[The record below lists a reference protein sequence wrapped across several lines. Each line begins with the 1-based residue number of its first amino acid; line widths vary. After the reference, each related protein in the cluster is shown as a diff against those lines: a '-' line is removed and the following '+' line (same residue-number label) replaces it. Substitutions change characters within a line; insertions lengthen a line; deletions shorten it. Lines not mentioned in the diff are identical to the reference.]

1 MRIAVQ
7 YIFILTLC
15 GSSHGTSKVKRDISD
30 LKNDPILS
38 SIFAPDKENSRRDR
52 SILNDHHD
60 SNLKKQL
67 LENTDKQKRDADLLP
82 ELMTLNSNSN
92 NNEPI
97 ISKPIPIPDN
107 DPALLV
113 LDTSQSAVNP
123 SALFANFL
131 PLNSDAQQGSFLSWY
146 PWSGKVNTI
155 SNKPYAMSKKSVL
168 PNIFEDINI
177 PLTVDKKDDVPHV
190 HRTSF
195 PVQLRVHS
203 PNENLLGIVPH
214 VPEYGETVA
223 SIQTARTL
231 VENTR
236 SSIPHPSD
244 NLAIKAPEDE
254 VIVTKSI
261 IPNTVF
267 TNIPAPATVEKKS
280 VTNEQK
286 RQYIPAMQLNNLF
299 YPQYQQYQIPQYSN
313 YLQYP
318 TINVQQSPIVQPM
331 YPSTIQSLQQQSAIS
346 NEPCTDQ
353 YPMCTGFAKNNY
365 CFNYPDLMKIQCRK
379 SCGHC
384 IPLLTPVETVIA
396 NDTTPNVE
404 NQSKS
409 AVIKAANG
417 KDSKKSN
424 DKGSKLT
431 EKVKKVKSKSKIA
444 TTVVHKKP
452 NEKLKTQTIKHEEF
466 DGKATVST
474 SKYKNEGIDEEDSG
488 SGSSGSGLDA
498 EGESGLSEESGSGV
512 NTVNT
517 KSFNV
522 SKILITKNNTK
533 LHTTVKKLLDA
544 KIQGTEKKSRRS
556 KIPDK
561 KQISHPEFSEFK
573 LPVKKSVIPVS
584 SLALADKNGDDIDS
598 GSGDSLIETASTKSK
613 IVSNV
618 TEKSSEQQSAKPLP
632 KVLIKTVKK
641 KNSKSILIN
650 VPKSKNKN
658 IGHSHNVSIIAKP
671 KSKKQKIKK
680 QGVNIKIVHK
690 EKKNKAKTK
699 RNQHKISVVKKNKG
713 EKNVTV
719 KVENKSTKNKTNITK
734 KDEQIIVKKQ
744 EISQR
749 PENANSAIFASKYPR
764 IDLRAIANALAKYE
778 SAALELAGEYPKPAQ
793 FDMTEYQRSSIPRP
807 ETLYVNNIEQ
817 NIQIAELV
825 TKTERDKKNIIPK
838 YLKLSTDVFKDGDS
852 FLDTENAD
860 SLDSVRRRFEIPGIE
875 PTLNDYYSETGKIN
889 PFSSKQ
895 SRYKKSQIMKIKTMN
910 TSSDPYEYLRN
921 MPPGASMEP
930 IEDPRKRSNIPSDHS
945 FPVFLMKVSPADQKY
960 KPEEASKR
968 GKVHHLNAE
977 GLPIDDKENGNN
989 NAPIASS
996 PVEDHHATQQNFVN
1010 SALVS
1015 PMNIPSYPQAMQFV
1029 SPPYMQPGF
1038 FQYPGVPALSEEHA
1052 AVSPP
1057 IGFTVEQ
1064 LTAPR
1069 TSAAFAHED
1078 QVTAE
1083 NQPKDS
1089 LRSKM
1094 LSAFF
1099 TVKNGEGVSDEGS
1112 GGTSNDKIG
1121 KSNLVETG
1129 SGDGNED
1136 AQKPVIS
1143 LHNLLK
1149 NDLLLSDD
1157 KSSNIG
1163 KSSSSKSPSN
1173 NQQDSSANYL
1183 RSNLAALT
1191 PESGKSNTDE
1201 QSVMSGEH
1209 AMSTKMRK
1217 TQETNWMRP
1226 NPESELASALPE
1238 SYIDSSDLNKVEQ
1251 QSGNE
1256 LEIVPKRKIKGNL
1269 MKNAPG
1275 DAHISN
1281 YLVKKHSKEAFEK
1294 HSFHLLKPLHHDRF
1308 NEKSINHLLTEAEED
1323 ANLSSKFKD
1332 HKLNINFNK
1341 NPAYHDNRNEY
1352 DSDRYSIFDSQKS
1365 KIRHKLTYFPGKGKH
1380 LSKFINNST
1389 VNFNILLNRNF
1400 PHEYNYL
1407 LRPLSIVNSVH
1418 KKSFPSIYIPANHHF
1433 ERYHPVLK
1441 KNLIQHTLKNI
1452 NHGKMKTASNKVY
1465 FRQLS
1470 NKVHTT
1476 QSSHVRPQNLI
1487 DGKYIEQPVDLKT
1500 VLKTFLQSQAKGS
1513 LGYAFYDKLLSN
1525 GYPKKIDS
1533 KRRKVAA
1540 NSKSVPSK
1548 ETSSH
1553 QNSLNQAFLMENAS
1567 PRDQIPSKYITTKKA
1582 IMQADMVRGQPTSD
1596 ITKKFINQ
1604 KKVLSKNLFESFP
1617 SQDIAITHLKDD
1629 IDKSI
1634 LMEFPKSPF
1643 SSHNVNSFPKEA
1655 NNPLNTKRF
1664 VNKNLLI
1671 SLNSKSSQNN
1681 QNDGNSNRD
1690 EIPNFNR
1697 DNIQNNIPYLWR
1709 QYSNS
1714 IVPSTSVASESP
1726 DFQMPVQVSFS
1737 KQESS
1742 LLSAKVGSAKYEQNP
1757 IAQIVASKQL
1767 DAGSS
1772 QNYLNQPGVAVQPLL
1787 HNTIES
1793 KKQTIT
1799 QGVRKNLIKQQP
1811 DLDCGD
1817 DWEGARG
1824 DFGTFCY
1831 KEIKVKATFDDA
1843 LAECRRLKGDLFSI
1857 LNAYENRYLQ
1867 DNIHERFWIGYR
1879 DKGMDG
1885 NWNWTD
1891 GSKSIY
1897 TNWANNA
1904 DGDDSKRFDCV
1915 YVEADQG
1922 LWKDAP
1928 CNKKQPFL
1936 CKKKKEV
1943 CPKDWKNLKL
1953 NSANGCYKLFET
1965 SLGWEDAEHECEKN
1979 HSHLASLT
1987 SEDEQT
1993 MVYQVHSSKSFWI
2006 GFNDRENEGDWMWS
2020 DRTTSSY
2027 TNWAERAPTNG
2038 GLSCTSMIDGGK
2050 WHDEPCGE
2058 KYKFVCKRK
2067 GPQPEKNEGL
2077 DSDGVLLPVAR
2088 LMMRPETS
2096 PSHIYDDIAKGGL
2109 HPVTPKF
2116 FWPLLKISKS
2126 GLAGNRPMAAHGG
2139 VRVVPGGVALD
2150 GIHGF
2155 LDGGDFHGKC
2165 LADPKKCIKGF
2176 TIAIHVYFDKIVR
2189 QYKKEHCVIDTSG
2202 GGKGFT
2208 IFIANNKL
2216 NYKVVT
2222 DEQTWHLQTDL
2233 TVEIWEQIVMTW
2245 HKDKGLSVFVNGAFK
2260 DAETTSKKS
2269 VIVSNGPTRLIV
2281 GREDKDKGPYSC
2293 TKMVVASVAIFT
2305 KMLSIEDVPY
2315 AFTYGDTVVASYR
2328 WLMSGVQESVIPGAP
2343 EIEVKNTPTDIDGGI
2358 FIDGAKNWLEIDEL
2372 DPMISDVYSK
2382 AKHGFAIS
2390 FKIKFDQRVRE
2401 YKEPRYVIDSGGHVG
2416 GIRGVSV
2423 FVVNDNLYFQVIDSP
2438 DEDVLIWKVRVP
2450 VYTVRWQRV
2459 MMSWRLDKGLWVY
2472 LDGAFRGFTKTPITL
2487 PEEIK
2492 EIPKKLVVGRKIIGP
2507 DYAGAQFA
2515 FGCLAVYGRYLS
2527 HKESSLVFGGADNP
2541 FPGIIREVW
2550 KNLPGE
2556 NITVLEKNPD
2566 YPNNPTTIEIIENFD
2581 APFNVDNDYGSKVK
2595 GYFIAPETGNTTF
2608 YLSCS
2613 KSCKLF
2619 FSADEES
2626 KNKTVIISLNK
2637 PTWHNQWNKYANQS
2651 SKEIYLVAGKF
2662 YFLEAIQK
2670 GVDASDSL
2678 SVGVRMPT
2686 GRYQRPISIENLQ
2699 WRLPG
2704 NQHAG
2709 LIREVWYN
2717 IPGYSISDLTSN
2729 INFPSKPSS
2738 TEVLDK
2744 FDAPFNVDDNYGSR
2758 ISGYFRAPDT
2768 GDYRFYLATDSSGEL
2783 WLSSDDS
2790 ESNLVKLI
2798 TLNGWTDHNQWLKY
2812 PEQRSEKIFLVSG
2825 QYYFIRVYMKADKLG
2840 DCASVAVEL
2849 PSGHFEGPIKK
2860 KHLSWKLTSSKEGP
2874 GPKEI
2879 IEPLPKPVGLFAL
2892 NDASVKDILL
2902 PGENKIILGDVD
2914 LTSGPT
2920 GLKDDAFLF
2929 KGNRSSYIEIPND
2942 GKLDVKHSLTILA
2955 NIYPMGEDGPIIN
2968 FKRDG
2973 WGVHLW
2979 QFSKTQL
2986 FVRFVTREGKMS
2998 MQPLGT
3004 RVLQLNKW
3012 NQVGATYDKSSGVAQ
3027 LWHDGK
3033 MVKSRNIGQV
3043 DLLTNAP
3050 IRLGAREGDDRF
3062 FKGKISCIQ
3071 IYDRALSADQ
3081 IGEVKHCP
3089 KQSKGSPIDIDDLTV
3104 FAQGSGI
3111 GPRLEESESV
3121 ENRIG
3126 EDTEEELIVTRC
3138 DPSPCLNSGECIDDD
3153 KKIDG
3158 YKCICTSDFTGKHC
3172 QVSKPAAENP
3182 VMKRTIISYIKKG
3195 EEPIKQTTSKADESL
3210 LLYQKIGCY
3219 KDDFLNS
3226 DLKIKIPEISNLTQ
3240 DHCVRACAK
3249 EDNSSSY
3256 FGLQNGVFCFCGNK
3270 YGKYGKIADSFCNKV
3285 CPGNSEE
3292 NCGGEFAN
3300 NLFFFGRSK
3309 NYTIKTFTGKQ
3320 QGAGTDAKIYVELLG
3335 DRGNSDFRQLD
3346 NAIDKYEPGSADQ
3359 QTFALPDLGNLKRV
3373 RILHD
3378 NSGSAPSW
3386 FLSKVEVTDELGHTE
3401 EFPCNDWLSE
3411 TQSGG
3416 KLERDLFAKSIISK
3430 PS

>member
-38 SIFAPDKENSRRDR
+38 SIFASDKENSRKDR
-52 SILNDHHD
+52 SIINDHHD

-131 PLNSDAQQGSFLSWY
+131 PLTSDAQQGSFLSWY

-155 SNKPYAMSKKSVL
+155 SNKPYTMSKKSVL

-190 HRTSF
+190 HRSSF

-223 SIQTARTL
+223 SIQTARSL

-261 IPNTVF
+261 IPNTIF
-267 TNIPAPATVEKKS
+267 TNIPAPAAVEKKS

-286 RQYIPAMQLNNLF
+286 RQYIPTMQLNNLF
-299 YPQYQQYQIPQYSN
+299 YPQYQQYQVPQYSN

-318 TINVQQSPIVQPM
+318 AINVQQSPIVQPM
-331 YPSTIQSLQQQSAIS
+331 YPSTVQSLQQQSAIS

-353 YPMCTGFAKNNY
+353 YPMCTAFAKNNY

-384 IPLLTPVETVIA
+384 IPSFTPVETVVA
-396 NDTTPNVE
+396 NDTTANVE

-409 AVIKAANG
+409 AVIKAAKG
-417 KDSKKSN
+417 RDSKKSN

-431 EKVKKVKSKSKIA
+431 EKVKKVKSKSKI
-444 TTVVHKKP
+444 TTIVVHKKP
-452 NEKLKTQTIKHEEF
+452 DEKLKTQTIKHKEF

-533 LHTTVKKLLDA
+533 PHTTVKKLVDA

-561 KQISHPEFSEFK
+561 KQVSHPGFSEFK

-618 TEKSSEQQSAKPLP
+618 TEKSSSQQSAKPLP
-632 KVLIKTVKK
+632 KVLTKAVKK
-641 KNSKSILIN
+641 KNSKNILIN

-658 IGHSHNVSIIAKP
+658 IGHAQNVSIIAKP
-671 KSKKQKIKK
+671 KSKTKKTKK

-699 RNQHKISVVKKNKG
+699 RNQHKILVVKKNKG

-719 KVENKSTKNKTNITK
+719 KVENKSTKNKTNIKK

-793 FDMTEYQRSSIPRP
+793 FDMTEYQRSSIPHP

-895 SRYKKSQIMKIKTMN
+895 NRYKKSQIMKIKTMN

-989 NAPIASS
+989 NAPITSS
-996 PVEDHHATQQNFVN
+996 PVEDHHDTQQNFVN
-1010 SALVS
+1010 TALVS

-1029 SPPYMQPGF
+1029 PPPYMQPGF
-1038 FQYPGVPALSEEHA
+1038 FQYPGVPALPEEHA

-1069 TSAAFAHED
+1069 TSTAFAHED
-1078 QVTAE
+1078 QVE

-1112 GGTSNDKIG
+1112 GATSSDKIG
-1121 KSNLVETG
+1121 KSNLGETG

-1163 KSSSSKSPSN
+1163 KSSSFKSPSN
-1173 NQQDSSANYL
+1173 NQQDPSANYL

-1238 SYIDSSDLNKVEQ
+1238 SYIDS
-1251 QSGNE
+1251 
-1256 LEIVPKRKIKGNL
+1256 
-1269 MKNAPG
+1269 
-1275 DAHISN
+1275 
-1281 YLVKKHSKEAFEK
+1281 
-1294 HSFHLLKPLHHDRF
+1294 
-1308 NEKSINHLLTEAEED
+1308 
-1323 ANLSSKFKD
+1323 
-1332 HKLNINFNK
+1332 
-1341 NPAYHDNRNEY
+1341 
-1352 DSDRYSIFDSQKS
+1352 
-1365 KIRHKLTYFPGKGKH
+1365 
-1380 LSKFINNST
+1380 
-1389 VNFNILLNRNF
+1389 
-1400 PHEYNYL
+1400 
-1407 LRPLSIVNSVH
+1407 
-1418 KKSFPSIYIPANHHF
+1418 
-1433 ERYHPVLK
+1433 
-1441 KNLIQHTLKNI
+1441 
-1452 NHGKMKTASNKVY
+1452 
-1465 FRQLS
+1465 
-1470 NKVHTT
+1470 
-1476 QSSHVRPQNLI
+1476 
-1487 DGKYIEQPVDLKT
+1487 
-1500 VLKTFLQSQAKGS
+1500 
-1513 LGYAFYDKLLSN
+1513 
-1525 GYPKKIDS
+1525 
-1533 KRRKVAA
+1533 
-1540 NSKSVPSK
+1540 SVPSK

-1643 SSHNVNSFPKEA
+1643 SSHNINSFAKEA
-1655 NNPLNTKRF
+1655 NNPLNTKSF

-1681 QNDGNSNRD
+1681 QNNGYSNRD
-1690 EIPNFNR
+1690 KIPNFNR

-1709 QYSNS
+1709 QYSNN
-1714 IVPSTSVASESP
+1714 IVPSISVASESP

-1757 IAQIVASKQL
+1757 VAQIVANKQL
-1767 DAGSS
+1767 DAGSG
-1772 QNYLNQPGVAVQPLL
+1772 QNYLNQAGVSVQPLL
-1787 HNTIES
+1787 HNTMES
-1793 KKQTIT
+1793 KKQTIS

-2067 GPQPEKNEGL
+2067 GPQPEKTEGM

-2176 TIAIHVYFDKIVR
+2176 TIAIHIYFDKIVR

-2260 DAETTSKKS
+2260 DSETTSKKS

-2328 WLMSGVQESVIPGAP
+2328 WLMSGVQESVVPGAP

-2358 FIDGAKNWLEIDEL
+2358 FIDGTKNWLEIDEL

-2401 YKEPRYVIDSGGHVG
+2401 YREPRYVIDSGGHVG

-2527 HKESSLVFGGADNP
+2527 HKESNLVFGGADNP

-2860 KHLSWKLTSSKEGP
+2860 KHLSWKLTNSKEGP

-3062 FKGKISCIQ
+3062 FKGKIACIQ

-3182 VMKRTIISYIKKG
+3182 VMKRTVISYIKKD
-3195 EEPIKQTTSKADESL
+3195 EEPIKQATSKADESL

-3226 DLKIKIPEISNLTQ
+3226 DLKIKISEISNLTQ
-3240 DHCVRACAK
+3240 DHCVRACAR

-3256 FGLQNGVFCFCGNK
+3256 FGLQNGIFCFCGNK
-3270 YGKYGKIADSFCNKV
+3270 YGKYGKIADSFCNKM

-3346 NAIDKYEPGSADQ
+3346 NAIDKYEPGSTDQ

-3416 KLERDLFAKSIISK
+3416 KLERDLFAKSIIFK

>member
-38 SIFAPDKENSRRDR
+38 SIFASDKENSRKDR
-52 SILNDHHD
+52 SIINDHHD

-131 PLNSDAQQGSFLSWY
+131 PLTSDAQQGSFLSWY

-155 SNKPYAMSKKSVL
+155 SNKPYTMSKKSVL

-190 HRTSF
+190 HRSSF

-223 SIQTARTL
+223 SIQTARSL

-261 IPNTVF
+261 IPNTIF
-267 TNIPAPATVEKKS
+267 TNIPAPAAVEKKS

-286 RQYIPAMQLNNLF
+286 RQYIPTMQLNNLF
-299 YPQYQQYQIPQYSN
+299 YPQYQQYQVPQYSN

-318 TINVQQSPIVQPM
+318 AINVQQSPIVQPM
-331 YPSTIQSLQQQSAIS
+331 YPSTVQSLQQQSAIS

-353 YPMCTGFAKNNY
+353 YPMCTAFAKNNY

-384 IPLLTPVETVIA
+384 IPSFTPVETVVA
-396 NDTTPNVE
+396 NDTTANVE

-409 AVIKAANG
+409 AVIKAAKG
-417 KDSKKSN
+417 RDSKKSN

-431 EKVKKVKSKSKIA
+431 EKVKKVKSKSKI
-444 TTVVHKKP
+444 TTIVVHKKP
-452 NEKLKTQTIKHEEF
+452 DEKLKTQTIKHKEF

-533 LHTTVKKLLDA
+533 PHTTVKKLVDA

-561 KQISHPEFSEFK
+561 KQVSHPGFSEFK

-618 TEKSSEQQSAKPLP
+618 TEKSSSQQSAKPLP
-632 KVLIKTVKK
+632 KVLTKAVKK
-641 KNSKSILIN
+641 KNSKNILIN

-658 IGHSHNVSIIAKP
+658 IGHAQNVSIIAKP
-671 KSKKQKIKK
+671 KSKTKKTKK

-699 RNQHKISVVKKNKG
+699 RNQHKILVVKKNKG

-719 KVENKSTKNKTNITK
+719 KVENKSTKNKTNIKK

-793 FDMTEYQRSSIPRP
+793 FDMTEYQRSSIPHP

-895 SRYKKSQIMKIKTMN
+895 NRYKKSQIMKIKTMN

-989 NAPIASS
+989 NAPITSS
-996 PVEDHHATQQNFVN
+996 PVEDHHDTQQNFVN
-1010 SALVS
+1010 TALVS

-1029 SPPYMQPGF
+1029 PPPYMQPGF
-1038 FQYPGVPALSEEHA
+1038 FQYPGVPALPEEHA

-1069 TSAAFAHED
+1069 TSTAFAHED
-1078 QVTAE
+1078 QVE

-1112 GGTSNDKIG
+1112 GATSSDKIG
-1121 KSNLVETG
+1121 KSNLGETG

-1163 KSSSSKSPSN
+1163 KSSSFKSPSN
-1173 NQQDSSANYL
+1173 NQQDPSANYL

-1238 SYIDSSDLNKVEQ
+1238 SYIDS
-1251 QSGNE
+1251 
-1256 LEIVPKRKIKGNL
+1256 
-1269 MKNAPG
+1269 
-1275 DAHISN
+1275 
-1281 YLVKKHSKEAFEK
+1281 
-1294 HSFHLLKPLHHDRF
+1294 
-1308 NEKSINHLLTEAEED
+1308 
-1323 ANLSSKFKD
+1323 
-1332 HKLNINFNK
+1332 
-1341 NPAYHDNRNEY
+1341 
-1352 DSDRYSIFDSQKS
+1352 
-1365 KIRHKLTYFPGKGKH
+1365 
-1380 LSKFINNST
+1380 
-1389 VNFNILLNRNF
+1389 
-1400 PHEYNYL
+1400 
-1407 LRPLSIVNSVH
+1407 
-1418 KKSFPSIYIPANHHF
+1418 
-1433 ERYHPVLK
+1433 
-1441 KNLIQHTLKNI
+1441 
-1452 NHGKMKTASNKVY
+1452 
-1465 FRQLS
+1465 
-1470 NKVHTT
+1470 
-1476 QSSHVRPQNLI
+1476 
-1487 DGKYIEQPVDLKT
+1487 
-1500 VLKTFLQSQAKGS
+1500 
-1513 LGYAFYDKLLSN
+1513 
-1525 GYPKKIDS
+1525 
-1533 KRRKVAA
+1533 
-1540 NSKSVPSK
+1540 SVPSK

-1643 SSHNVNSFPKEA
+1643 SSHNINSFAKEA
-1655 NNPLNTKRF
+1655 NNPLNTKSF

-1681 QNDGNSNRD
+1681 QNNGYSNRD
-1690 EIPNFNR
+1690 KIPNFNR

-1709 QYSNS
+1709 QYSNN
-1714 IVPSTSVASESP
+1714 IVPSISVASESP

-1757 IAQIVASKQL
+1757 VAQIVANKQL
-1767 DAGSS
+1767 DAGSG
-1772 QNYLNQPGVAVQPLL
+1772 QNYLNQAGVSVQPLL
-1787 HNTIES
+1787 HNTMES
-1793 KKQTIT
+1793 KKQTIS

-2067 GPQPEKNEGL
+2067 GPQPEKTEGM

-2176 TIAIHVYFDKIVR
+2176 TIAIHIYFDKIVR

-2260 DAETTSKKS
+2260 DSETTSKKS

-2328 WLMSGVQESVIPGAP
+2328 WLMSGVQESVVPGAP

-2358 FIDGAKNWLEIDEL
+2358 FIDGTKNWLEIDEL

-2401 YKEPRYVIDSGGHVG
+2401 YREPRYVIDSGGHVG

-2527 HKESSLVFGGADNP
+2527 HKESNLVFGGADNP

-2860 KHLSWKLTSSKEGP
+2860 KHLSWKLTNSKEGP

-3062 FKGKISCIQ
+3062 FKGKIACIQ

-3089 KQSKGSPIDIDDLTV
+3089 KQSK
-3104 FAQGSGI
+3104 
-3111 GPRLEESESV
+3111 ESESV

-3182 VMKRTIISYIKKG
+3182 VMKRTVISYIKKD
-3195 EEPIKQTTSKADESL
+3195 EEPIKQATSKADESL

-3226 DLKIKIPEISNLTQ
+3226 DLKIKISEISNLTQ
-3240 DHCVRACAK
+3240 DHCVRACAR

-3256 FGLQNGVFCFCGNK
+3256 FGLQNGIFCFCGNK
-3270 YGKYGKIADSFCNKV
+3270 YGKYGKIADSFCNKM

-3346 NAIDKYEPGSADQ
+3346 NAIDKYEPGSTDQ

-3416 KLERDLFAKSIISK
+3416 KLERDLFAKSIIFK

>member
-1238 SYIDSSDLNKVEQ
+1238 SYIDS
-1251 QSGNE
+1251 
-1256 LEIVPKRKIKGNL
+1256 
-1269 MKNAPG
+1269 
-1275 DAHISN
+1275 
-1281 YLVKKHSKEAFEK
+1281 
-1294 HSFHLLKPLHHDRF
+1294 
-1308 NEKSINHLLTEAEED
+1308 
-1323 ANLSSKFKD
+1323 
-1332 HKLNINFNK
+1332 
-1341 NPAYHDNRNEY
+1341 
-1352 DSDRYSIFDSQKS
+1352 
-1365 KIRHKLTYFPGKGKH
+1365 
-1380 LSKFINNST
+1380 
-1389 VNFNILLNRNF
+1389 
-1400 PHEYNYL
+1400 
-1407 LRPLSIVNSVH
+1407 
-1418 KKSFPSIYIPANHHF
+1418 
-1433 ERYHPVLK
+1433 
-1441 KNLIQHTLKNI
+1441 
-1452 NHGKMKTASNKVY
+1452 
-1465 FRQLS
+1465 
-1470 NKVHTT
+1470 
-1476 QSSHVRPQNLI
+1476 
-1487 DGKYIEQPVDLKT
+1487 
-1500 VLKTFLQSQAKGS
+1500 
-1513 LGYAFYDKLLSN
+1513 
-1525 GYPKKIDS
+1525 
-1533 KRRKVAA
+1533 
-1540 NSKSVPSK
+1540 SVPSK

>member
-15 GSSHGTSKVKRDISD
+15 GSSHGTSKV
-30 LKNDPILS
+30 
-38 SIFAPDKENSRRDR
+38 
-52 SILNDHHD
+52 
-60 SNLKKQL
+60 
-67 LENTDKQKRDADLLP
+67 
-82 ELMTLNSNSN
+82 
-92 NNEPI
+92 
-97 ISKPIPIPDN
+97 
-107 DPALLV
+107 
-113 LDTSQSAVNP
+113 
-123 SALFANFL
+123 
-131 PLNSDAQQGSFLSWY
+131 
-146 PWSGKVNTI
+146 
-155 SNKPYAMSKKSVL
+155 
-168 PNIFEDINI
+168 
-177 PLTVDKKDDVPHV
+177 DKKDDVPHV
-190 HRTSF
+190 HRSSF

-223 SIQTARTL
+223 SIQTARSL

-261 IPNTVF
+261 IPNTIF
-267 TNIPAPATVEKKS
+267 TNIPAPAAVEKKS

-286 RQYIPAMQLNNLF
+286 RQYIPTMQLNNLF
-299 YPQYQQYQIPQYSN
+299 YPQYQQYQVPQYSN

-318 TINVQQSPIVQPM
+318 AINVQQSPIVQPM
-331 YPSTIQSLQQQSAIS
+331 YPSTVQSLQQQSAIS

-353 YPMCTGFAKNNY
+353 YPMCTAFAKNNY

-384 IPLLTPVETVIA
+384 IPSFTPVETVVA
-396 NDTTPNVE
+396 NDTTANVE

-409 AVIKAANG
+409 AVIKAAKG
-417 KDSKKSN
+417 RDSKKSN

-431 EKVKKVKSKSKIA
+431 EKVKKVKSKSKI
-444 TTVVHKKP
+444 TTIVVHKKP
-452 NEKLKTQTIKHEEF
+452 DEKLKTQTIKHKEF

-533 LHTTVKKLLDA
+533 PHTTVKKLVDA

-561 KQISHPEFSEFK
+561 KQVSHPGFSEFK

-618 TEKSSEQQSAKPLP
+618 TEKSSSQQSAKPLP
-632 KVLIKTVKK
+632 KVLTKAVKK
-641 KNSKSILIN
+641 KNSKNILIN

-658 IGHSHNVSIIAKP
+658 IGHAQNVSIIAKP
-671 KSKKQKIKK
+671 KSKTKKTKK

-699 RNQHKISVVKKNKG
+699 RNQHKILVVKKNKG

-719 KVENKSTKNKTNITK
+719 KVENKSTKNKTNIKK

-793 FDMTEYQRSSIPRP
+793 FDMTEYQRSSIPHP

-895 SRYKKSQIMKIKTMN
+895 NRYKKSQIMKIKTMN

-989 NAPIASS
+989 NAPITSS
-996 PVEDHHATQQNFVN
+996 PVEDHHDTQQNFVN
-1010 SALVS
+1010 TALVS

-1029 SPPYMQPGF
+1029 PPPYMQPGF
-1038 FQYPGVPALSEEHA
+1038 FQYPGVPALPEEHA

-1069 TSAAFAHED
+1069 TSTAFAHED
-1078 QVTAE
+1078 QVE

-1112 GGTSNDKIG
+1112 GATSSDKIG
-1121 KSNLVETG
+1121 KSNLGETG

-1163 KSSSSKSPSN
+1163 KSSSFKSPSN
-1173 NQQDSSANYL
+1173 NQQDPSANYL

-1238 SYIDSSDLNKVEQ
+1238 SYIDS
-1251 QSGNE
+1251 
-1256 LEIVPKRKIKGNL
+1256 
-1269 MKNAPG
+1269 
-1275 DAHISN
+1275 
-1281 YLVKKHSKEAFEK
+1281 
-1294 HSFHLLKPLHHDRF
+1294 
-1308 NEKSINHLLTEAEED
+1308 
-1323 ANLSSKFKD
+1323 
-1332 HKLNINFNK
+1332 
-1341 NPAYHDNRNEY
+1341 
-1352 DSDRYSIFDSQKS
+1352 
-1365 KIRHKLTYFPGKGKH
+1365 
-1380 LSKFINNST
+1380 
-1389 VNFNILLNRNF
+1389 
-1400 PHEYNYL
+1400 
-1407 LRPLSIVNSVH
+1407 
-1418 KKSFPSIYIPANHHF
+1418 
-1433 ERYHPVLK
+1433 
-1441 KNLIQHTLKNI
+1441 
-1452 NHGKMKTASNKVY
+1452 
-1465 FRQLS
+1465 
-1470 NKVHTT
+1470 
-1476 QSSHVRPQNLI
+1476 
-1487 DGKYIEQPVDLKT
+1487 
-1500 VLKTFLQSQAKGS
+1500 
-1513 LGYAFYDKLLSN
+1513 
-1525 GYPKKIDS
+1525 
-1533 KRRKVAA
+1533 
-1540 NSKSVPSK
+1540 SVPSK

-1643 SSHNVNSFPKEA
+1643 SSHNINSFAKEA
-1655 NNPLNTKRF
+1655 NNPLNTKSF

-1681 QNDGNSNRD
+1681 QNNGYSNRD
-1690 EIPNFNR
+1690 KIPNFNR

-1709 QYSNS
+1709 QYSNN
-1714 IVPSTSVASESP
+1714 IVPSISVASESP

-1757 IAQIVASKQL
+1757 VAQIVANKQL
-1767 DAGSS
+1767 DAGSG
-1772 QNYLNQPGVAVQPLL
+1772 QNYLNQAGVSVQPLL
-1787 HNTIES
+1787 HNTMES
-1793 KKQTIT
+1793 KKQTIS

-2067 GPQPEKNEGL
+2067 GPQPEKTEGM

-2176 TIAIHVYFDKIVR
+2176 TIAIHIYFDKIVR

-2260 DAETTSKKS
+2260 DSETTSKKS

-2328 WLMSGVQESVIPGAP
+2328 WLMSGVQESVVPGAP

-2358 FIDGAKNWLEIDEL
+2358 FIDGTKNWLEIDEL

-2401 YKEPRYVIDSGGHVG
+2401 YREPRYVIDSGGHVG

-2527 HKESSLVFGGADNP
+2527 HKESNLVFGGADNP

-2860 KHLSWKLTSSKEGP
+2860 KHLSWKLTNSKEGP

-3062 FKGKISCIQ
+3062 FKGKIACIQ

-3182 VMKRTIISYIKKG
+3182 VMKRTVISYIKKD
-3195 EEPIKQTTSKADESL
+3195 EEPIKQATSKADESL

-3226 DLKIKIPEISNLTQ
+3226 DLKIKISEISNLTQ
-3240 DHCVRACAK
+3240 DHCVRACAR

-3256 FGLQNGVFCFCGNK
+3256 FGLQNGIFCFCGNK
-3270 YGKYGKIADSFCNKV
+3270 YGKYGKIADSFCNKM

-3346 NAIDKYEPGSADQ
+3346 NAIDKYEPGSTDQ

-3416 KLERDLFAKSIISK
+3416 KLERDLFAKSIIFK

>member
-131 PLNSDAQQGSFLSWY
+131 PLNSDAQQ
-146 PWSGKVNTI
+146 
-155 SNKPYAMSKKSVL
+155 
-168 PNIFEDINI
+168 
-177 PLTVDKKDDVPHV
+177 VDKKDDVPHV

-1238 SYIDSSDLNKVEQ
+1238 SYIDS
-1251 QSGNE
+1251 
-1256 LEIVPKRKIKGNL
+1256 
-1269 MKNAPG
+1269 
-1275 DAHISN
+1275 
-1281 YLVKKHSKEAFEK
+1281 
-1294 HSFHLLKPLHHDRF
+1294 
-1308 NEKSINHLLTEAEED
+1308 
-1323 ANLSSKFKD
+1323 
-1332 HKLNINFNK
+1332 
-1341 NPAYHDNRNEY
+1341 
-1352 DSDRYSIFDSQKS
+1352 
-1365 KIRHKLTYFPGKGKH
+1365 
-1380 LSKFINNST
+1380 
-1389 VNFNILLNRNF
+1389 
-1400 PHEYNYL
+1400 
-1407 LRPLSIVNSVH
+1407 
-1418 KKSFPSIYIPANHHF
+1418 
-1433 ERYHPVLK
+1433 
-1441 KNLIQHTLKNI
+1441 
-1452 NHGKMKTASNKVY
+1452 
-1465 FRQLS
+1465 
-1470 NKVHTT
+1470 
-1476 QSSHVRPQNLI
+1476 
-1487 DGKYIEQPVDLKT
+1487 
-1500 VLKTFLQSQAKGS
+1500 
-1513 LGYAFYDKLLSN
+1513 
-1525 GYPKKIDS
+1525 
-1533 KRRKVAA
+1533 
-1540 NSKSVPSK
+1540 SVPSK

-3126 EDTEEELIVTRC
+3126 EDTEEELIVQGERSKVTRC

>member
-15 GSSHGTSKVKRDISD
+15 GSSHGTSK
-30 LKNDPILS
+30 
-38 SIFAPDKENSRRDR
+38 
-52 SILNDHHD
+52 
-60 SNLKKQL
+60 
-67 LENTDKQKRDADLLP
+67 
-82 ELMTLNSNSN
+82 
-92 NNEPI
+92 
-97 ISKPIPIPDN
+97 
-107 DPALLV
+107 
-113 LDTSQSAVNP
+113 
-123 SALFANFL
+123 
-131 PLNSDAQQGSFLSWY
+131 
-146 PWSGKVNTI
+146 
-155 SNKPYAMSKKSVL
+155 
-168 PNIFEDINI
+168 
-177 PLTVDKKDDVPHV
+177 VDKKDDVPHV

-1238 SYIDSSDLNKVEQ
+1238 SYIDS
-1251 QSGNE
+1251 
-1256 LEIVPKRKIKGNL
+1256 
-1269 MKNAPG
+1269 
-1275 DAHISN
+1275 
-1281 YLVKKHSKEAFEK
+1281 
-1294 HSFHLLKPLHHDRF
+1294 
-1308 NEKSINHLLTEAEED
+1308 
-1323 ANLSSKFKD
+1323 
-1332 HKLNINFNK
+1332 
-1341 NPAYHDNRNEY
+1341 
-1352 DSDRYSIFDSQKS
+1352 
-1365 KIRHKLTYFPGKGKH
+1365 
-1380 LSKFINNST
+1380 
-1389 VNFNILLNRNF
+1389 
-1400 PHEYNYL
+1400 
-1407 LRPLSIVNSVH
+1407 
-1418 KKSFPSIYIPANHHF
+1418 
-1433 ERYHPVLK
+1433 
-1441 KNLIQHTLKNI
+1441 
-1452 NHGKMKTASNKVY
+1452 
-1465 FRQLS
+1465 
-1470 NKVHTT
+1470 
-1476 QSSHVRPQNLI
+1476 
-1487 DGKYIEQPVDLKT
+1487 
-1500 VLKTFLQSQAKGS
+1500 
-1513 LGYAFYDKLLSN
+1513 
-1525 GYPKKIDS
+1525 
-1533 KRRKVAA
+1533 
-1540 NSKSVPSK
+1540 SVPSK

-3126 EDTEEELIVTRC
+3126 EDTEEELIVQGERSKVTRC

>member
-38 SIFAPDKENSRRDR
+38 SIFASDKENSRKDR
-52 SILNDHHD
+52 SIINDHHD

-131 PLNSDAQQGSFLSWY
+131 PLTSDAQQ
-146 PWSGKVNTI
+146 
-155 SNKPYAMSKKSVL
+155 
-168 PNIFEDINI
+168 
-177 PLTVDKKDDVPHV
+177 VDKKDDVPHV
-190 HRTSF
+190 HRSSF

-223 SIQTARTL
+223 SIQTARSL

-261 IPNTVF
+261 IPNTIF
-267 TNIPAPATVEKKS
+267 TNIPAPAAVEKKS

-286 RQYIPAMQLNNLF
+286 RQYIPTMQLNNLF
-299 YPQYQQYQIPQYSN
+299 YPQYQQYQVPQYSN

-318 TINVQQSPIVQPM
+318 AINVQQSPIVQPM
-331 YPSTIQSLQQQSAIS
+331 YPSTVQSLQQQSAIS

-353 YPMCTGFAKNNY
+353 YPMCTAFAKNNY

-384 IPLLTPVETVIA
+384 IPSFTPVETVVA
-396 NDTTPNVE
+396 NDTTANVE

-409 AVIKAANG
+409 AVIKAAKG
-417 KDSKKSN
+417 RDSKKSN

-431 EKVKKVKSKSKIA
+431 EKVKKVKSKSKI
-444 TTVVHKKP
+444 TTIVVHKKP
-452 NEKLKTQTIKHEEF
+452 DEKLKTQTIKHKEF

-533 LHTTVKKLLDA
+533 PHTTVKKLVDA

-561 KQISHPEFSEFK
+561 KQVSHPGFSEFK

-618 TEKSSEQQSAKPLP
+618 TEKSSSQQSAKPLP
-632 KVLIKTVKK
+632 KVLTKAVKK
-641 KNSKSILIN
+641 KNSKNILIN

-658 IGHSHNVSIIAKP
+658 IGHAQNVSIIAKP
-671 KSKKQKIKK
+671 KSKTKKTKK

-699 RNQHKISVVKKNKG
+699 RNQHKILVVKKNKG

-719 KVENKSTKNKTNITK
+719 KVENKSTKNKTNIKK

-793 FDMTEYQRSSIPRP
+793 FDMTEYQRSSIPHP

-895 SRYKKSQIMKIKTMN
+895 NRYKKSQIMKIKTMN

-989 NAPIASS
+989 NAPITSS
-996 PVEDHHATQQNFVN
+996 PVEDHHDTQQNFVN
-1010 SALVS
+1010 TALVS

-1029 SPPYMQPGF
+1029 PPPYMQPGF
-1038 FQYPGVPALSEEHA
+1038 FQYPGVPALPEEHA

-1069 TSAAFAHED
+1069 TSTAFAHED
-1078 QVTAE
+1078 QVE

-1112 GGTSNDKIG
+1112 GATSSDKIG
-1121 KSNLVETG
+1121 KSNLGETG

-1163 KSSSSKSPSN
+1163 KSSSFKSPSN
-1173 NQQDSSANYL
+1173 NQQDPSANYL

-1238 SYIDSSDLNKVEQ
+1238 SYIDS
-1251 QSGNE
+1251 
-1256 LEIVPKRKIKGNL
+1256 
-1269 MKNAPG
+1269 
-1275 DAHISN
+1275 
-1281 YLVKKHSKEAFEK
+1281 
-1294 HSFHLLKPLHHDRF
+1294 
-1308 NEKSINHLLTEAEED
+1308 
-1323 ANLSSKFKD
+1323 
-1332 HKLNINFNK
+1332 
-1341 NPAYHDNRNEY
+1341 
-1352 DSDRYSIFDSQKS
+1352 
-1365 KIRHKLTYFPGKGKH
+1365 
-1380 LSKFINNST
+1380 
-1389 VNFNILLNRNF
+1389 
-1400 PHEYNYL
+1400 
-1407 LRPLSIVNSVH
+1407 
-1418 KKSFPSIYIPANHHF
+1418 
-1433 ERYHPVLK
+1433 
-1441 KNLIQHTLKNI
+1441 
-1452 NHGKMKTASNKVY
+1452 
-1465 FRQLS
+1465 
-1470 NKVHTT
+1470 
-1476 QSSHVRPQNLI
+1476 
-1487 DGKYIEQPVDLKT
+1487 
-1500 VLKTFLQSQAKGS
+1500 
-1513 LGYAFYDKLLSN
+1513 
-1525 GYPKKIDS
+1525 
-1533 KRRKVAA
+1533 
-1540 NSKSVPSK
+1540 SVPSK

-1643 SSHNVNSFPKEA
+1643 SSHNINSFAKEA
-1655 NNPLNTKRF
+1655 NNPLNTKSF

-1681 QNDGNSNRD
+1681 QNNGYSNRD
-1690 EIPNFNR
+1690 KIPNFNR

-1709 QYSNS
+1709 QYSNN
-1714 IVPSTSVASESP
+1714 IVPSISVASESP

-1757 IAQIVASKQL
+1757 VAQIVANKQL
-1767 DAGSS
+1767 DAGSG
-1772 QNYLNQPGVAVQPLL
+1772 QNYLNQAGVSVQPLL
-1787 HNTIES
+1787 HNTMES
-1793 KKQTIT
+1793 KKQTIS

-2067 GPQPEKNEGL
+2067 GPQPEKTEGM

-2176 TIAIHVYFDKIVR
+2176 TIAIHIYFDKIVR

-2260 DAETTSKKS
+2260 DSETTSKKS

-2328 WLMSGVQESVIPGAP
+2328 WLMSGVQESVVPGAP

-2358 FIDGAKNWLEIDEL
+2358 FIDGTKNWLEIDEL

-2401 YKEPRYVIDSGGHVG
+2401 YREPRYVIDSGGHVG

-2527 HKESSLVFGGADNP
+2527 HKESNLVFGGADNP

-2860 KHLSWKLTSSKEGP
+2860 KHLSWKLTNSKEGP

-3062 FKGKISCIQ
+3062 FKGKIACIQ

-3126 EDTEEELIVTRC
+3126 EDTEEELIVQGERSKVTRC

-3182 VMKRTIISYIKKG
+3182 VMKRTVISYIKKD
-3195 EEPIKQTTSKADESL
+3195 EEPIKQATSKADESL

-3226 DLKIKIPEISNLTQ
+3226 DLKIKISEISNLTQ
-3240 DHCVRACAK
+3240 DHCVRACAR

-3256 FGLQNGVFCFCGNK
+3256 FGLQNGIFCFCGNK
-3270 YGKYGKIADSFCNKV
+3270 YGKYGKIADSFCNKM

-3346 NAIDKYEPGSADQ
+3346 NAIDKYEPGSTDQ

-3416 KLERDLFAKSIISK
+3416 KLERDLFAKSIIFK

>member
-38 SIFAPDKENSRRDR
+38 SIFASDKENSRKDR
-52 SILNDHHD
+52 SIINDHHD

-131 PLNSDAQQGSFLSWY
+131 PLTSDAQQGSFLSWY

-155 SNKPYAMSKKSVL
+155 SNKPYTMSKKSVL

-190 HRTSF
+190 HRSSF

-223 SIQTARTL
+223 SIQTARSL

-261 IPNTVF
+261 IPNTIF
-267 TNIPAPATVEKKS
+267 TNIPAPAAVEKKS

-286 RQYIPAMQLNNLF
+286 RQYIPTMQLNNLF
-299 YPQYQQYQIPQYSN
+299 YPQYQQYQVPQYSN

-318 TINVQQSPIVQPM
+318 AINVQQSPIVQPM
-331 YPSTIQSLQQQSAIS
+331 YPSTVQSLQQQSAIS

-353 YPMCTGFAKNNY
+353 YPMCTAFAKNNY

-384 IPLLTPVETVIA
+384 IPSFTPVETVVA
-396 NDTTPNVE
+396 NDTTANVE

-409 AVIKAANG
+409 AVIKAAKG
-417 KDSKKSN
+417 RDSKKSN

-431 EKVKKVKSKSKIA
+431 EKVKKVKSKSKI
-444 TTVVHKKP
+444 TTIVVHKKP
-452 NEKLKTQTIKHEEF
+452 DEKLKTQTIKHKEF

-533 LHTTVKKLLDA
+533 PHTTVKKLVDA

-561 KQISHPEFSEFK
+561 KQVSHPGFSEFK

-618 TEKSSEQQSAKPLP
+618 TEKSSSQQSAKPLP
-632 KVLIKTVKK
+632 KVLTKAVKK
-641 KNSKSILIN
+641 KNSKNILIN

-658 IGHSHNVSIIAKP
+658 IGHAQNVSIIAKP
-671 KSKKQKIKK
+671 KSKTKKTKK

-699 RNQHKISVVKKNKG
+699 RNQHKILVVKKNKG

-719 KVENKSTKNKTNITK
+719 KVENKSTKNKTNIKK

-793 FDMTEYQRSSIPRP
+793 FDMTEYQRSSIPHP

-895 SRYKKSQIMKIKTMN
+895 NRYKKSQIMKIKTMN

-989 NAPIASS
+989 NAPITSS
-996 PVEDHHATQQNFVN
+996 PVEDHHDTQQNFVN
-1010 SALVS
+1010 TALVS

-1029 SPPYMQPGF
+1029 PPPYMQPGF
-1038 FQYPGVPALSEEHA
+1038 FQYPGVPALPEEHA

-1069 TSAAFAHED
+1069 TSTAFAHED
-1078 QVTAE
+1078 QVE

-1112 GGTSNDKIG
+1112 GATSSDKIG
-1121 KSNLVETG
+1121 KSNLGETG

-1163 KSSSSKSPSN
+1163 KSSSFKSPSN
-1173 NQQDSSANYL
+1173 NQQDPSANYL

-1238 SYIDSSDLNKVEQ
+1238 SYIDS
-1251 QSGNE
+1251 
-1256 LEIVPKRKIKGNL
+1256 
-1269 MKNAPG
+1269 
-1275 DAHISN
+1275 
-1281 YLVKKHSKEAFEK
+1281 
-1294 HSFHLLKPLHHDRF
+1294 
-1308 NEKSINHLLTEAEED
+1308 
-1323 ANLSSKFKD
+1323 
-1332 HKLNINFNK
+1332 
-1341 NPAYHDNRNEY
+1341 
-1352 DSDRYSIFDSQKS
+1352 
-1365 KIRHKLTYFPGKGKH
+1365 
-1380 LSKFINNST
+1380 
-1389 VNFNILLNRNF
+1389 
-1400 PHEYNYL
+1400 
-1407 LRPLSIVNSVH
+1407 
-1418 KKSFPSIYIPANHHF
+1418 
-1433 ERYHPVLK
+1433 
-1441 KNLIQHTLKNI
+1441 
-1452 NHGKMKTASNKVY
+1452 
-1465 FRQLS
+1465 
-1470 NKVHTT
+1470 
-1476 QSSHVRPQNLI
+1476 
-1487 DGKYIEQPVDLKT
+1487 
-1500 VLKTFLQSQAKGS
+1500 
-1513 LGYAFYDKLLSN
+1513 
-1525 GYPKKIDS
+1525 
-1533 KRRKVAA
+1533 
-1540 NSKSVPSK
+1540 SVPSK

-1643 SSHNVNSFPKEA
+1643 SSHNINSFAKEA
-1655 NNPLNTKRF
+1655 NNPLNTKSF

-1681 QNDGNSNRD
+1681 QNNGYSNRD
-1690 EIPNFNR
+1690 KIPNFNR

-1709 QYSNS
+1709 QYSNN
-1714 IVPSTSVASESP
+1714 IVPSISVASESP

-1757 IAQIVASKQL
+1757 VAQIVANKQL
-1767 DAGSS
+1767 DAGSG
-1772 QNYLNQPGVAVQPLL
+1772 QNYLNQAGVSVQPLL
-1787 HNTIES
+1787 HNTMES
-1793 KKQTIT
+1793 KKQTIS

-2067 GPQPEKNEGL
+2067 GPQPEKTEGM

-2176 TIAIHVYFDKIVR
+2176 TIAIHIYFDKIVR

-2260 DAETTSKKS
+2260 DSETTSKKS

-2328 WLMSGVQESVIPGAP
+2328 WLMSGVQESVVPGAP

-2358 FIDGAKNWLEIDEL
+2358 FIDGTKNWLEIDEL

-2401 YKEPRYVIDSGGHVG
+2401 YREPRYVIDSGGHVG

-2527 HKESSLVFGGADNP
+2527 HKESNLVFGGADNP

-2860 KHLSWKLTSSKEGP
+2860 KHLSWKLTNSKEGP

-3062 FKGKISCIQ
+3062 FKGKIACIQ

-3089 KQSKGSPIDIDDLTV
+3089 KQSK
-3104 FAQGSGI
+3104 
-3111 GPRLEESESV
+3111 ESESV

-3126 EDTEEELIVTRC
+3126 EDTEEELIVQGERSKVTRC

-3182 VMKRTIISYIKKG
+3182 VMKRTVISYIKKD
-3195 EEPIKQTTSKADESL
+3195 EEPIKQATSKADESL

-3226 DLKIKIPEISNLTQ
+3226 DLKIKISEISNLTQ
-3240 DHCVRACAK
+3240 DHCVRACAR

-3256 FGLQNGVFCFCGNK
+3256 FGLQNGIFCFCGNK
-3270 YGKYGKIADSFCNKV
+3270 YGKYGKIADSFCNKM

-3346 NAIDKYEPGSADQ
+3346 NAIDKYEPGSTDQ

-3416 KLERDLFAKSIISK
+3416 KLERDLFAKSIIFK

>member
-1238 SYIDSSDLNKVEQ
+1238 SYIDS
-1251 QSGNE
+1251 
-1256 LEIVPKRKIKGNL
+1256 
-1269 MKNAPG
+1269 
-1275 DAHISN
+1275 
-1281 YLVKKHSKEAFEK
+1281 
-1294 HSFHLLKPLHHDRF
+1294 
-1308 NEKSINHLLTEAEED
+1308 
-1323 ANLSSKFKD
+1323 
-1332 HKLNINFNK
+1332 
-1341 NPAYHDNRNEY
+1341 
-1352 DSDRYSIFDSQKS
+1352 
-1365 KIRHKLTYFPGKGKH
+1365 
-1380 LSKFINNST
+1380 
-1389 VNFNILLNRNF
+1389 
-1400 PHEYNYL
+1400 
-1407 LRPLSIVNSVH
+1407 
-1418 KKSFPSIYIPANHHF
+1418 
-1433 ERYHPVLK
+1433 
-1441 KNLIQHTLKNI
+1441 
-1452 NHGKMKTASNKVY
+1452 
-1465 FRQLS
+1465 
-1470 NKVHTT
+1470 
-1476 QSSHVRPQNLI
+1476 
-1487 DGKYIEQPVDLKT
+1487 
-1500 VLKTFLQSQAKGS
+1500 
-1513 LGYAFYDKLLSN
+1513 
-1525 GYPKKIDS
+1525 
-1533 KRRKVAA
+1533 
-1540 NSKSVPSK
+1540 SVPSK

-3089 KQSKGSPIDIDDLTV
+3089 KQSK
-3104 FAQGSGI
+3104 
-3111 GPRLEESESV
+3111 ESESV

-3126 EDTEEELIVTRC
+3126 EDTEEELIVQGERSKVTRC

>member
-38 SIFAPDKENSRRDR
+38 SIFASDKENSRKDR
-52 SILNDHHD
+52 SIINDHHD

-131 PLNSDAQQGSFLSWY
+131 PLTSDAQQGSFLSWY

-155 SNKPYAMSKKSVL
+155 SNKPYTMSKKSVL

-190 HRTSF
+190 HRSSF

-223 SIQTARTL
+223 SIQTARSL

-261 IPNTVF
+261 IPNTIF
-267 TNIPAPATVEKKS
+267 TNIPAPAAVEKKS

-286 RQYIPAMQLNNLF
+286 RQYIPTMQLNNLF
-299 YPQYQQYQIPQYSN
+299 YPQYQQYQVPQYSN

-318 TINVQQSPIVQPM
+318 AINVQQSPIVQPM
-331 YPSTIQSLQQQSAIS
+331 YPSTVQSLQQQSAIS

-353 YPMCTGFAKNNY
+353 YPMCTAFAKNNY

-384 IPLLTPVETVIA
+384 IPSFTPVETVVA
-396 NDTTPNVE
+396 NDTTANVE

-409 AVIKAANG
+409 AVIKAAKG
-417 KDSKKSN
+417 RDSKKSN

-431 EKVKKVKSKSKIA
+431 EKVKKVKSKSKI
-444 TTVVHKKP
+444 TTIVVHKKP
-452 NEKLKTQTIKHEEF
+452 DEKLKTQTIKHKEF

-533 LHTTVKKLLDA
+533 PHTTVKKLVDA

-561 KQISHPEFSEFK
+561 KQVSHPGFSEFK

-618 TEKSSEQQSAKPLP
+618 TEKSSSQQSAKPLP
-632 KVLIKTVKK
+632 KVLTKAVKK
-641 KNSKSILIN
+641 KNSKNILIN

-658 IGHSHNVSIIAKP
+658 IGHAQNVSIIAKP
-671 KSKKQKIKK
+671 KSKTKKTKK

-699 RNQHKISVVKKNKG
+699 RNQHKILVVKKNKG

-719 KVENKSTKNKTNITK
+719 KVENKSTKNKTNIKK

-793 FDMTEYQRSSIPRP
+793 FDMTEYQRSSIPHP

-895 SRYKKSQIMKIKTMN
+895 NRYKKSQIMKIKTMN

-989 NAPIASS
+989 NAPITSS
-996 PVEDHHATQQNFVN
+996 PVEDHHDTQQNFVN
-1010 SALVS
+1010 TALVS

-1029 SPPYMQPGF
+1029 PPPYMQPGF
-1038 FQYPGVPALSEEHA
+1038 FQYPGVPALPEEHA

-1069 TSAAFAHED
+1069 TSTAFAHED
-1078 QVTAE
+1078 QVE

-1112 GGTSNDKIG
+1112 GATSSDKIG
-1121 KSNLVETG
+1121 KSNLGETG

-1163 KSSSSKSPSN
+1163 KSSSFKSPSN
-1173 NQQDSSANYL
+1173 NQQDPSANYL

-1238 SYIDSSDLNKVEQ
+1238 SYIDS
-1251 QSGNE
+1251 
-1256 LEIVPKRKIKGNL
+1256 
-1269 MKNAPG
+1269 
-1275 DAHISN
+1275 
-1281 YLVKKHSKEAFEK
+1281 
-1294 HSFHLLKPLHHDRF
+1294 
-1308 NEKSINHLLTEAEED
+1308 
-1323 ANLSSKFKD
+1323 
-1332 HKLNINFNK
+1332 
-1341 NPAYHDNRNEY
+1341 
-1352 DSDRYSIFDSQKS
+1352 
-1365 KIRHKLTYFPGKGKH
+1365 
-1380 LSKFINNST
+1380 
-1389 VNFNILLNRNF
+1389 
-1400 PHEYNYL
+1400 
-1407 LRPLSIVNSVH
+1407 
-1418 KKSFPSIYIPANHHF
+1418 
-1433 ERYHPVLK
+1433 
-1441 KNLIQHTLKNI
+1441 
-1452 NHGKMKTASNKVY
+1452 
-1465 FRQLS
+1465 
-1470 NKVHTT
+1470 
-1476 QSSHVRPQNLI
+1476 
-1487 DGKYIEQPVDLKT
+1487 
-1500 VLKTFLQSQAKGS
+1500 
-1513 LGYAFYDKLLSN
+1513 
-1525 GYPKKIDS
+1525 
-1533 KRRKVAA
+1533 
-1540 NSKSVPSK
+1540 SVPSK

-1643 SSHNVNSFPKEA
+1643 SSHNINSFAKEA
-1655 NNPLNTKRF
+1655 NNPLNTKSF

-1681 QNDGNSNRD
+1681 QNNGYSNRD
-1690 EIPNFNR
+1690 KIPNFNR

-1709 QYSNS
+1709 QYSNN
-1714 IVPSTSVASESP
+1714 IVPSISVASESP

-1757 IAQIVASKQL
+1757 VAQIVANKQL
-1767 DAGSS
+1767 DAGSG
-1772 QNYLNQPGVAVQPLL
+1772 QNYLNQAGVSVQPLL
-1787 HNTIES
+1787 HNTMES
-1793 KKQTIT
+1793 KKQTIS

-2067 GPQPEKNEGL
+2067 GPQPEKTEGM

-2176 TIAIHVYFDKIVR
+2176 TIAIHIYFDKIVR

-2260 DAETTSKKS
+2260 DSETTSKKS

-2328 WLMSGVQESVIPGAP
+2328 WLMSGVQESVVPGAP

-2358 FIDGAKNWLEIDEL
+2358 FIDGTKNWLEIDEL

-2401 YKEPRYVIDSGGHVG
+2401 YREPRYVIDSGGHVG

-2527 HKESSLVFGGADNP
+2527 HKESNLVFGGADNP

-2860 KHLSWKLTSSKEGP
+2860 KHLSWKLTNSKEGP

-3062 FKGKISCIQ
+3062 FKGKIACIQ

-3126 EDTEEELIVTRC
+3126 EDTEEELIVQGERSKVTRC

-3182 VMKRTIISYIKKG
+3182 VMKRTVISYIKKD
-3195 EEPIKQTTSKADESL
+3195 EEPIKQATSKADESL

-3226 DLKIKIPEISNLTQ
+3226 DLKIKISEISNLTQ
-3240 DHCVRACAK
+3240 DHCVRACAR

-3256 FGLQNGVFCFCGNK
+3256 FGLQNGIFCFCGNK
-3270 YGKYGKIADSFCNKV
+3270 YGKYGKIADSFCNKM

-3346 NAIDKYEPGSADQ
+3346 NAIDKYEPGSTDQ

-3416 KLERDLFAKSIISK
+3416 KLERDLFAKSIIFK

>member
-15 GSSHGTSKVKRDISD
+15 GSSHGTSK
-30 LKNDPILS
+30 
-38 SIFAPDKENSRRDR
+38 
-52 SILNDHHD
+52 
-60 SNLKKQL
+60 
-67 LENTDKQKRDADLLP
+67 
-82 ELMTLNSNSN
+82 
-92 NNEPI
+92 
-97 ISKPIPIPDN
+97 
-107 DPALLV
+107 
-113 LDTSQSAVNP
+113 
-123 SALFANFL
+123 
-131 PLNSDAQQGSFLSWY
+131 
-146 PWSGKVNTI
+146 
-155 SNKPYAMSKKSVL
+155 
-168 PNIFEDINI
+168 
-177 PLTVDKKDDVPHV
+177 VDKKDDVPHV

-1238 SYIDSSDLNKVEQ
+1238 SYIDS
-1251 QSGNE
+1251 
-1256 LEIVPKRKIKGNL
+1256 
-1269 MKNAPG
+1269 
-1275 DAHISN
+1275 
-1281 YLVKKHSKEAFEK
+1281 
-1294 HSFHLLKPLHHDRF
+1294 
-1308 NEKSINHLLTEAEED
+1308 
-1323 ANLSSKFKD
+1323 
-1332 HKLNINFNK
+1332 
-1341 NPAYHDNRNEY
+1341 
-1352 DSDRYSIFDSQKS
+1352 
-1365 KIRHKLTYFPGKGKH
+1365 
-1380 LSKFINNST
+1380 
-1389 VNFNILLNRNF
+1389 
-1400 PHEYNYL
+1400 
-1407 LRPLSIVNSVH
+1407 
-1418 KKSFPSIYIPANHHF
+1418 
-1433 ERYHPVLK
+1433 
-1441 KNLIQHTLKNI
+1441 
-1452 NHGKMKTASNKVY
+1452 
-1465 FRQLS
+1465 
-1470 NKVHTT
+1470 
-1476 QSSHVRPQNLI
+1476 
-1487 DGKYIEQPVDLKT
+1487 
-1500 VLKTFLQSQAKGS
+1500 
-1513 LGYAFYDKLLSN
+1513 
-1525 GYPKKIDS
+1525 
-1533 KRRKVAA
+1533 
-1540 NSKSVPSK
+1540 SVPSK